1 MKIFAAAM
9 AGCAFL
15 FAAVSRF
22 SSMRKKKT
30 VEPVSEPG

>member
-15 FAAVSRF
+15 FAAVYRLSVI
-22 SSMRKKKT
+22 RKKQA
-30 VEPVSEPG
+30 